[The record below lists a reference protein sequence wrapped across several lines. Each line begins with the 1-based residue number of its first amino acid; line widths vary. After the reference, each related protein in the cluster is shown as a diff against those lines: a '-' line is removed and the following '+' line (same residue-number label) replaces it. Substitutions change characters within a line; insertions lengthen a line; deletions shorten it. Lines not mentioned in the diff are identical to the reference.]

1 MTTYAIT
8 DTKKRRTGIAPTY
21 RQTTLFIF
29 NLYCLVN
36 DRSFFKSIR
45 VFRGAE
51 PPANSD
57 HRLVVA
63 TAALRLFSLIEPPEN
78 LSSPSSTLHY

>member
-1 MTTYAIT
+1 MFFTCMLNFCTTFMLN
-8 DTKKRRTGIAPTY
+8 
-21 RQTTLFIF
+21 TLDF
-29 NLYCLVN
+29 LLLVFVFFALFHS

-63 TAALRLFSLIEPPEN
+63 TAALQPYRATRKSFN
-78 LSSPSSTLHY
+78 LSSPSSTLHC